1 MTYVD
6 GLVAAVPTARR
17 EEFIAWSRRMSQAF
31 RKNGALRQVDCWG
44 DQVPEGKLT
53 SLPMAVKCGPDE
65 TVVFSWVEWPSKE
78 VRNAAWAALES
89 DPQMQPGADPMPF
102 DGTRMIFGGFEM
114 VVEET

>member
-6 GLVAAVPTARR
+6 GLVAAVPTARK

-65 TVVFSWVEWPSKE
+65 TVPAFRQNR
-78 VRNAAWAALES
+78 VRRT
-89 DPQMQPGADPMPF
+89 G
-102 DGTRMIFGGFEM
+102 
-114 VVEET
+114 